1 MTNVNLSLSEVA
13 RGVGISPQN
22 LHKTYIKKGKIS
34 ITRDE
39 LGKPSIA
46 LVEVLRVFGSQF
58 QAEKTAQQ
66 VQTVEAKPV
75 EEKET
80 KVKAVDGLN
89 QTVLNQNVELLAK
102 VSALESQ
109 LREAKDHLHKAG
121 ERETWLMGQ
130 VDKLGDTIK
139 LIGHTKAPE
148 TPASTEKIPW
158 WKTKIF

>member
-75 EEKET
+75 EEKEA
-80 KVKAVDGLN
+80 KVKAVDGIN

-109 LREAKDHLHKAG
+109 LREARDNLHKAD
-121 ERETWLMGQ
+121 ERETWLRGQ

-139 LIGHTKAPE
+139 LIGHTQAPE
-148 TPASTEKIPW
+148 TPASTQKIPW